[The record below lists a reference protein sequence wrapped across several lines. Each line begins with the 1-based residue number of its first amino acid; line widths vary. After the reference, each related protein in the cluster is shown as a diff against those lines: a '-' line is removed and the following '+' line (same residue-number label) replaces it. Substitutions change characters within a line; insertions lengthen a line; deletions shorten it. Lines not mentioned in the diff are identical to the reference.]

1 MIKIPEI
8 LLSPC
13 FNVTFSQYFTANK
26 YTRQTCLY
34 ALFFQLMS
42 PSNEKKMSEAAE
54 RIIDVA
60 SDLFY
65 SQGYR
70 ATGINEVI
78 KKADVAK
85 ATFYN
90 HFPTKDDLCM
100 SCLVALR
107 EQELNFLD
115 HYIAATEQDDPV
127 THFLCVIE
135 SMKPWAKN
143 TDFRGCGF
151 MNIAAEIP
159 DYTNPLR
166 KQGINLYDEIRK
178 RVETLT
184 ARLIQSDQ
192 KQYGHLDPE
201 LIVNSYMLSFGGAVM
216 YLELYHAI
224 WPIDHALDTM
234 RHLIGEKE

>member
-1 MIKIPEI
+1 M
-8 LLSPC
+8 
-13 FNVTFSQYFTANK
+13 NQV
-26 YTRQTCLY
+26 
-34 ALFFQLMS
+34 
-42 PSNEKKMSEAAE
+42 NEKKTSEAAE
-54 RIIDVA
+54 RIIEVA

-70 ATGINEVI
+70 ATGVNEVI

-100 SCLVALR
+100 SCLVTLR
-107 EQELNFLD
+107 EQELDFLD
-115 HYIAATEQDDPV
+115 HHIALTEQGDPV
-127 THFLCVIE
+127 SHFLCVIE
-135 SMKPWAKN
+135 SMKSWAKN

-166 KQGINLYDEIRK
+166 KQGIRLYDEIRK
-178 RVETLT
+178 RVEILT
-184 ARLIQSDQ
+184 ARLIDSDQ
-192 KQYGHLDPE
+192 KRYDHLDPK
-201 LIVNSYMLSFGGAVM
+201 LIVDSYMLSFGGAVM

-224 WPIDHALDTM
+224 WPIDHALATM
-234 RHLIGEKE
+234 RHLIGVKE